1 MADVLKLFKGRS
13 LVVKWVSEYLLS
25 NPQRM
30 ILLSFALVIF
40 VGTAL
45 LMHPDATNSRG
56 SLHFIDAFFTATSA
70 TCVTG
75 LVVVETSSA
84 FTTFGQMVILCLIQL
99 GGLGIMTFSTFFMF
113 LLVGRLSI
121 AGRDIL
127 VDTFSQNPM
136 MELIRL
142 LRTVFIFTIV
152 LEVAGWLLL
161 SARFYQDFP
170 VREALYQ
177 GAFHSISAFCNA
189 GFFLLENGY
198 YNYATNGYFNLVN
211 ILLIISGGLGF
222 IVILDIRS
230 QLGKE
235 RKHFF
240 SRLSL
245 HSKITLTA
253 TLSLVVVGALA
264 FYLFEFNGSLGD
276 HSVFGKIWIAI
287 FQSVTTRT
295 AGFNTIPIE
304 ALSLPTLFIIIILM
318 VIGASPGS
326 CGGGIKT
333 TTFVLFLQN
342 LLKQFSDNKDIN
354 VFARRIP
361 DVTLARATA
370 IVFFAIFT
378 IGFFVFVLLTTEIYF
393 QGHKNQD
400 IGLMDIL
407 FEVVSAFGTVG
418 LSTGIT
424 ASLSPVGKILITIL
438 MYVGRLGPI
447 TLVFALKSGE
457 VSRIRYMK
465 EDILV
470 G

>member
-13 LVVKWVSEYLLS
+13 LLVKLVSEYLLS

-45 LMHPDATNSRG
+45 LMHPDATTHPG
-56 SLHFIDAFFTATSA
+56 SMNLIDAFFTATSA

-75 LVVVETSSA
+75 LVVVETSAA
-84 FTTFGQMVILCLIQL
+84 FTTFGQIVILFLIQL

-113 LLVGRLSI
+113 LLVGKLSI
-121 AGRDIL
+121 AGREIL

-136 MELIRL
+136 LELIRL

-152 LEVAGWLLL
+152 LEVTGWFLL
-161 SARFYQDFP
+161 SVRFYLDLP
-170 VREALYQ
+170 MREALYQ
-177 GAFHSISAFCNA
+177 GLFHSISAFCNA
-189 GFFLLENGY
+189 GFVLLKDGY
-198 YNYATNGYFNLVN
+198 FGYATDSYFNIVN
-211 ILLIISGGLGF
+211 ILLILAGGLGF

-230 QLGKE
+230 QLGKHG
-235 RKHFF
+235 KYFF

-245 HSKITLTA
+245 HSRITLA
-253 TLSLVVVGALA
+253 STLLLMLVGALI
-264 FYLFEFNGSLGD
+264 FYLLESNGTLKDQTFLEKFWISL
-276 HSVFGKIWIAI
+276 

-295 AGFNTIPIE
+295 AGFNTVPIE
-304 ALSLPTLFIIIILM
+304 TLSLPTLYIIIILM
-318 VIGASPGS
+318 IIGASPGS

-333 TTFVLFLQN
+333 TTFVLFILS
-342 LLKQFSDNKDIN
+342 LLKQFSNNKDIN

-361 DVTLARATA
+361 DVTMARVTS

-378 IGFFVFVLLTTEIYF
+378 ISLFVFLLLITEIYF
-393 QGHKNQD
+393 KGHQHHNID
-400 IGLMDIL
+400 LMDIL

-424 ASLSPVGKILITIL
+424 ATLSPLGKILISIL
-438 MYVGRLGPI
+438 MYAGRLGPI
-447 TLVFALKSGE
+447 TLMFALKSGE
-457 VSRIRYMK
+457 VSKIRYMK
-465 EDILV
+465 EDVLV